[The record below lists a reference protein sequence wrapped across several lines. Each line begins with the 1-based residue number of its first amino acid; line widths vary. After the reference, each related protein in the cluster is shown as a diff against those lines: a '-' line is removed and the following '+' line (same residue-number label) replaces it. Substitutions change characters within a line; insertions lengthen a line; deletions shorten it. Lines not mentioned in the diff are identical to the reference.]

1 MREKLFIKLVTSSG
15 SSLQIKTLEEPGD
28 VNDFTK
34 SFAHILNAEFYCQ
47 IVNFEFYCPY
57 YISTMISDD

>member
-34 SFAHILNAEFYCQ
+34 SFAHILNVETFVVHLTFYSINGVTFANVKC
-47 IVNFEFYCPY
+47 F
-57 YISTMISDD
+57 